1 MRDLLRFAD
10 FLGAQG
16 HRDCKSFFIVQSIM
30 LAFSNAFHGSR
41 ELPK

>member
-16 HRDCKSFFIVQSIM
+16 HRDCKSFFYRPINYACVFQR
-30 LAFSNAFHGSR
+30 FSWFA
-41 ELPK
+41 